1 MNIKP
6 LHTETDYRNAL
17 HEVERLWDAPEGSVE
32 ADQLEVWVLLIQDYE
47 SRHYPVPDPNPI
59 VFLEHVM
66 EARGLTRKDLEP
78 FIGTR
83 ARVAEVLNRQRAL
96 TLEMIRK
103 LSAGLRLPADVL
115 VRPYRLR
122 HRAA

>member
-1 MNIKP
+1 MNIKL
-6 LHTETDYRNAL
+6 LHTETDYRSAL
-17 HEVERLWDAPEGSVE
+17 QDVERLWDAPEGSPE
-32 ADQLEVWVLLIQDYE
+32 ADQLEVWVLLVQDYE

-59 VFLEHVM
+59 AFLEHVM
-66 EARGLTRKDLEP
+66 DARGLTRKDLEP

-96 TLEMIRK
+96 TLGMIRK
-103 LSAGLRLPADVL
+103 LSSGLRLPADVL
-115 VRPYRLR
+115 VRSYRLR

>member
-6 LHTETDYRNAL
+6 LHTKTDYRNAL
-17 HEVERLWDAPEGSVE
+17 QKVERLWDAPEGSPE
-32 ADQLEVWVLLIQDYE
+32 AEQLEVWVLLIQDYE

-59 VFLEHVM
+59 AFLEHVM

-96 TLEMIRK
+96 TLEMIRR
-103 LSAGLRLPADVL
+103 LSAGLKLPADVL